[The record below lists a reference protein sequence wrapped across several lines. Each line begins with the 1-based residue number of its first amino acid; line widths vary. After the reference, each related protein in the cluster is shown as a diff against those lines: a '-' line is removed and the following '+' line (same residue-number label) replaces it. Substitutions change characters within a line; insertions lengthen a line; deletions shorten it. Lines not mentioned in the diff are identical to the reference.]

1 MVRMRKIKVVKH
13 ARRVDS
19 VAGTGLC
26 YVAREQRKNV
36 IHFCIDQQYMWLD
49 LVVGAM
55 PLR

>member
-1 MVRMRKIKVVKH
+1 MVKH

-19 VAGTGLC
+19 VAGTGAVL
-26 YVAREQRKNV
+26 AREQNV
-36 IHFCIDQQYMWLD
+36 VYFCIDQQYTWLD